1 MATEPQASRRRPTLD
16 AVATAYVWG
25 YPLVAVHRARA
36 AAGPRAAGGLV
47 ARTRLSTAADRSV
60 VAPNNDTL
68 YASGWFDLSAGP
80 VTLDVAAMDR
90 PDRYWSV
97 MLLDAYTNV
106 SYVCRR
112 LHGTAGTRVLVT
124 LDADAPHRP
133 DESLGVV
140 PVATPTL
147 WMLARVVVDGP
158 GDLGPARRALAGIRT
173 QQTPAGRRA
182 VGDRPRPAGG
192 SGPAAAGG
200 SPAPGGAADRSGAPP
215 ASPEPHPTRPG
226 PEPGM
231 ADAST
236 AAVRWFDDLR
246 AALATDPPAP
256 WHPSP
261 PPGLAD
267 LLADPPP
274 PEVLSAGA
282 AAGEARLTAAGG
294 GVDRTGNGWGTRARG
309 AAFGDDV
316 AYRAAFAKYSLAGH
330 LPAENRSYSRVID
343 GRRPAVLRFEAG
355 EPPVAGFWSLT
366 SYGPDMFLVDNEIG
380 RHSIGDRTPG
390 LCREPDGSLTVTIG
404 HDRPAATANWLP
416 APAGPCVLVLRAYE
430 GAVPVVG
437 ATWFPPDLDPVPDA
451 EPAPA
456 VVPAP
461 ALGSAGSADAAV
473 RSS

>member
-1 MATEPQASRRRPTLD
+1 MATEPQAARRRTTLD

-36 AAGPRAAGGLV
+36 AAGARAAGRLV

-68 YASGWFDLSAGP
+68 YASAWFDLSAGP

-112 LHGTAGTRVLVT
+112 LHGTAGARVQVT

-140 PVATPTL
+140 PVATPTV

-158 GDLGPARRALAGIRT
+158 EDLGPACRALAGIRT
-173 QQTPAGRRA
+173 HQTPAGPPA
-182 VGDRPRPAGG
+182 LGDRSQSAAG

-200 SPAPGGAADRSGAPP
+200 SPAPRDAAERSSPP
-215 ASPEPHPTRPG
+215 TASSEPLPVRSG

-246 AALATDPPAP
+246 AALAADPPAP

-261 PPGLAD
+261 PPGLTG

-274 PEVLSAGA
+274 PDVLAAGV
-282 AAGEARLTAAGG
+282 AAGEARLAAAGG

-343 GRRPAVLRFEAG
+343 GRRPALLRFDAG

-366 SYGPDMFLVDNEIG
+366 LYGPDMFLVDNEIG

-390 LCREPDGSLTVTIG
+390 LCRDPDGSLTVTIG
-404 HDRPAATANWLP
+404 HDRPAVTANWLP

-430 GAVPVVG
+430 GAASVVG
-437 ATWFPPDLDPVPDA
+437 ATWFPPDLEPVLDA
-451 EPAPA
+451 EAAPA
-456 VVPAP
+456 GAP
-461 ALGSAGSADAAV
+461 ASAPPGRLA
-473 RSS
+473 

>member
-1 MATEPQASRRRPTLD
+1 LATEPQAARRRTTLD

-25 YPLVAVHRARA
+25 YPLVAVQRARA
-36 AAGPRAAGGLV
+36 AAGARAAGRLV

-80 VTLDVAAMDR
+80 VTLDIAAMDR

-112 LHGTAGTRVLVT
+112 LHGTAGARVQVT

-140 PVATPTL
+140 PVATPTV

-158 GDLGPARRALAGIRT
+158 EDLGPACRALAGIRT
-173 QQTPAGRRA
+173 HQTPAGPPA
-182 VGDRPRPAGG
+182 LGDRSQSPAG

-200 SPAPGGAADRSGAPP
+200 SPAPGDAAERS
-215 ASPEPHPTRPG
+215 
-226 PEPGM
+226 
-231 ADAST
+231 DAST

-246 AALATDPPAP
+246 AALAPDPPAP
-256 WHPSP
+256 WHPSA
-261 PPGLAD
+261 PPGLTG

-274 PEVLSAGA
+274 PDVLAAGV
-282 AAGEARLTAAGG
+282 AAGEARLIAAGG
-294 GVDRTGNGWGTRARG
+294 GIDRTGNGWGTRARG

-343 GRRPAVLRFEAG
+343 GRRPAVLRLAAG

-366 SYGPDMFLVDNEIG
+366 LYGPDMFLVDNEIG

-390 LCREPDGSLTVTIG
+390 LCREPDGSLAVTIG
-404 HDRPAATANWLP
+404 HDSPAGTANWLP

-430 GAVPVVG
+430 GAASVVA
-437 ATWFPPDLDPVPDA
+437 ATWFPPDLDPVHDTG
-451 EPAPA
+451 
-456 VVPAP
+456 VAP
-461 ALGSAGSADAAV
+461 ALGSAGPAGAAV